1 MAGSLTQ
8 SEGDSLFR
16 RIGSIKQH
24 EVRVRTPGL
33 PLAPQ
38 SQLAWKLA
46 AVAMDDVPVEPEIA
60 RIVIDRIIDDAAAA
74 AAALHHHPVT
84 TARRQAMAHP
94 RPGGAAILGLPC
106 THTYHCEWAAWA
118 NCAAVRELDL
128 HDNFFALDSCHPG
141 DSIPPIL
148 AVAQQCGRSGIDL
161 VRAIATAYEIQ
172 LDLAKSIPLGRYQI
186 DHVAHLGPAVTAGLG
201 ALLGLQTEV
210 LYQAIQHSAHVSYS
224 TRQARKGQI
233 STWRSHAPGHVGKL
247 AIEAVDRAMRGETAP
262 SPLYEGEYSVVAAM
276 LGGTNAIYHVPLPEL
291 GEPKR
296 SIRETFTKE
305 YAAGYQGQ
313 AIIDLAFRLRRQIHD
328 FEAIESIVAHVRRA
342 AHVIMG
348 SGANDPEKWDPT
360 ASRETL
366 DHSLMYICAVALQD
380 GVWHFEHSYAPERAR
395 RPDTVRLWQKIS
407 TLEDEEWNRR
417 YDSSAPLD
425 RDHGGRVIVTFKDG
439 SKLVDEIAVADAH
452 PRGARPYKRDD
463 YIRKFMTLSDGIV
476 ARNEAERFLEAVQRV
491 ETLKPGQL
499 ETLSFEADRVSLDH
513 AALTVGIF

>member
-1 MAGSLTQ
+1 M
-8 SEGDSLFR
+8 
-16 RIGSIKQH
+16 
-24 EVRVRTPGL
+24 RVRKPGL
-33 PLAPQ
+33 PLTPQ

-46 AVAMDDVPVEPEIA
+46 AVATDDVPVEPEIA

-74 AAALHHHPVT
+74 AAALHHPAVT
-84 TARRQAMAHP
+84 TAQQQAMAHP
-94 RPGGAAILGLPC
+94 RPGGAAILGLPR

-141 DSIPPIL
+141 DSIPPLL
-148 AVAQQCGRSGIDL
+148 AVAQQCRRSGIDL

-210 LYQAIQHSAHVSYS
+210 VYQAIQHSAHVSYS

-262 SPLYEGEYSVVAAM
+262 SPLYEGEYSVIAAM
-276 LGGTNAIYHVPLPEL
+276 VGGTNAVYHVPLPEP

-313 AIIDLAFRLRRQIHD
+313 AIIDLAFRLRQRVHD
-328 FEAIESIVAHVRRA
+328 FEAIESIVVHARRA

-348 SGANDPEKWDPT
+348 SGTNDPEKWDPA

-407 TLEDEEWNRR
+407 TVDDEEWNRR
-417 YDSSAPLD
+417 YDRSAPLD
-425 RDHGGRVIVTFKDG
+425 RDHGGRIIVTFKDG
-439 SKLVDEIAVADAH
+439 RKLVDEIAVADAH

-463 YIRKFMTLSDGIV
+463 FIRKFLTLSSGVI
-476 ARNEAERFLEAVQRV
+476 ASNEAERFLESVQRV
-491 ETLKPGQL
+491 ETLQSGQL
-499 ETLSFEADRVSLDH
+499 EALSFEADRASLDQV
-513 AALTVGIF
+513 ASKTGIF